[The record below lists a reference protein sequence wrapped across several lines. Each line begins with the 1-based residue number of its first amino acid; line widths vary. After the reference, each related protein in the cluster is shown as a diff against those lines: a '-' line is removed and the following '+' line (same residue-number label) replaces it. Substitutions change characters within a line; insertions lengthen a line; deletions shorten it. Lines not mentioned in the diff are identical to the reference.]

1 MSNVY
6 PDRDRFEEGRPT
18 TRPVAD
24 WADDAYRG
32 VDPFDNQPAMPNPYQ
47 RQRAGDL
54 YNPHL
59 VLVVIATIMFF
70 PIGIFGVYMSSQISR
85 RRAMGDSV
93 GAMEASNRARLL
105 GFVAIGVGIVGWLLL
120 LIAACSAVMSY
131 GYYGY

>member
-6 PDRDRFEEGRPT
+6 PDRDRFEEVRP

-24 WADDAYRG
+24 WTDDTYRG
-32 VDPFDNQPAMPNPYQ
+32 VDPFDNPPVTPNPYQ
-47 RQRAGDL
+47 RMRAADL

-59 VLVVIATIMFF
+59 VLVVIATILFF
-70 PIGIFGVYMSSQISR
+70 PVGIFAVYMSSQISR

-105 GFVAIGVGIVGWLLL
+105 GFIAIGLGIVGWLIF

-131 GYYGY
+131 SYYGY

>member
-6 PDRDRFEEGRPT
+6 PDRDRFDDARPS
-18 TRPVAD
+18 RPVAD

-32 VDPFDNQPAMPNPYQ
+32 VDPFDSPPVMPNPYQ
-47 RQRAGDL
+47 RQRAADL

-59 VLVVIATIMFF
+59 VLVVIGTIMFF

-85 RRAMGDSV
+85 KRAMGDSV

-105 GFVAIGVGIVGWLLL
+105 GFIAIGVGIVWWLFLL
-120 LIAACSAVMSY
+120 FAGCSALSY
-131 GYYGY
+131 SYYGY